1 MAGMTRCP
9 KCGAENPDEVLYCW
23 ACSALLKRF
32 SAPGEAPQ
40 GQRLNE
46 TSHEGLMSS
55 RTRMPIAMLVLAI
68 VVGLAGIALYAVAWA
83 SALNEIGEFGNDP
96 FNPDFG
102 DLNRAVALTITA
114 YVLWALAGILFI
126 AGLILLVIRSI

>member
-1 MAGMTRCP
+1 M
-9 KCGAENPDEVLYCW
+9 
-23 ACSALLKRF
+23 
-32 SAPGEAPQ
+32 
-40 GQRLNE
+40 NE